1 MGMGVQQHALA
12 ALPPGKGSSTHS
24 TGGCVSPRIGPDGYG
39 KSSSHWDLTASIF
52 RMKKVC
58 SETSWGQLAVSSTK
72 TVEKF
77 KSEYKE
83 LHPRNKVLV

>member
-1 MGMGVQQHALA
+1 MGMGAQQHAPA
-12 ALPPGKGSSTHS
+12 ASPPEEGPSTHS
-24 TGGCVSPRIGPDGYG
+24 TRGCVGPGVGPDGYG
-39 KSSSHWDLTASIF
+39 KSSSHWDLIASIF